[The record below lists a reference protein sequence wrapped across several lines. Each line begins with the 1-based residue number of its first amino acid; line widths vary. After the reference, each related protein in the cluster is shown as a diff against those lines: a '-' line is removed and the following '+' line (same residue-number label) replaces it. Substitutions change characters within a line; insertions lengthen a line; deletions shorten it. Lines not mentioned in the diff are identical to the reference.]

1 MIPILFK
8 VHGSGAN
15 AVLAAC
21 DKELCGKTLK
31 SEKLEFLVSEG
42 FYKGNEITED
52 NLRNKLHEF
61 DNVNLVGNRVV
72 SIAIEENL
80 VLEENVIEIS
90 KVKHVQIFKI

>member
-1 MIPILFK
+1 MVPILFK

-31 SEKLEFLVSEG
+31 GGKLEFLVSEG
-42 FYKGNEITED
+42 FYKGNEIKEGE
-52 NLRNKLHEF
+52 LRSKLHEF
-61 DNVNLVGNRVV
+61 GNVNLVGNRVV
-72 SIAIEENL
+72 AVAIEENL